1 MRGLNVKIY
10 PELELRSVIDKLLHA
25 CDPLISPDNMQI
37 IGPNVCDH
45 PLRLIEAR
53 VAPTIV
59 PPGDIGATEHAA
71 RILEVAL
78 IVQWV
83 LA

>member
-1 MRGLNVKIY
+1 VLVNKKTY
-10 PELELRSVIDKLLHA
+10 PELELRRVINKLLHA

-37 IGPNVCDH
+37 IRPKVRDH

-53 VAPTIV
+53 VAATIV
-59 PPGDIGATEHAA
+59 PPADIGATEHAA